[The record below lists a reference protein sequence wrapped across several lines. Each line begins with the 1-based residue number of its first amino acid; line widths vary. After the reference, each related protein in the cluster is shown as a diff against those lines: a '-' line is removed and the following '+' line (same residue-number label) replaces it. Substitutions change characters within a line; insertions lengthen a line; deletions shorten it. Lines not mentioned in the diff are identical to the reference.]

1 MRFVLV
7 ALALLLLLGCSE
19 GGQPPGAAGRKPSL
33 TQGADEFMK
42 VYGGVESGVGD
53 AGKEQAADKKSPPP
67 EKK

>member
-1 MRFVLV
+1 VILGV
-7 ALALLLLLGCSE
+7 AIVLLGCSE
-19 GGQPPGAAGRKPSL
+19 GGQPPGTSGRKPSL

-53 AGKEQAADKKSPPP
+53 AQKDPTSEKKDPPP